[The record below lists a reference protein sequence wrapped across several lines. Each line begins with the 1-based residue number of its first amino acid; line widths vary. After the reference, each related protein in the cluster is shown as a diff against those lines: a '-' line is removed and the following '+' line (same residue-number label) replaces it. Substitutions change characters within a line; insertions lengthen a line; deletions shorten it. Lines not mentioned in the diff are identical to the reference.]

1 MKSEKFTASQR
12 QEKMNDTDKKSKIIA
27 IMYSCPLSASL
38 YLKWFGYLAQCL
50 VASNTAWCLYLFQ
63 DSEQSKNI

>member
-12 QEKMNDTDKKSKIIA
+12 QESMNDTDKKKSKIIA

-38 YLKWFGYLAQCL
+38 YLK
-50 VASNTAWCLYLFQ
+50 
-63 DSEQSKNI
+63 